1 MRIGELSKLTETV
14 VETIR
19 FYEQAGVLVPPPRT
33 PGGYRNYGPD
43 QVQRLT
49 FIRRCR
55 ELGFSLD
62 EVRSLLSIAD
72 QAEESCTAVSQMAT
86 AHLGEVR
93 SKLKRLKRLER
104 TLADLE
110 KSCRGGKIKQCR
122 ILESLMN

>member
-33 PGGYRNYGPD
+33 SGGYRNYGAD

-72 QAEESCTAVSQMAT
+72 QAEESCAAVSQMAA

-93 SKLKRLKRLER
+93 NKLKRLRRLER

-122 ILESLMN
+122 ILESLMS

>member
-1 MRIGELSKLTETV
+1 MRIGELAKLTHTV

-19 FYEQAGVLVPPPRT
+19 FYEHAGVLAPPLRT
-33 PGGYRNYGPD
+33 AGGYRNYGAD

-49 FIRRCR
+49 FVRRCR

-62 EVRSLLSIAD
+62 EVRSLLSIGD
-72 QAEESCTAVSQMAT
+72 QSEASCAPVSQIAG
-86 AHLGEVR
+86 AHLDEVR
-93 SKLKRLKRLER
+93 NKLKMLRRLER
-104 TLADLE
+104 TLAGLK